1 MRQKLVKFLGMQ
13 KGETIT
19 VSPNKNNIRFTVL
32 KASPTLDCF
41 DWLVTLI
48 LNEKERTPFTII
60 FCQTVNDIVTVLSYL
75 LGKLGTSGMYVNMNG
90 DTLLPEHCL
99 VGVYYSQTPNKHKDL
114 ITNSFE
120 SNGNVRVA
128 IASSSLGMGVDFPCV
143 TYVIHFGP
151 SRTLSEHLQMAGRV
165 GRDGSQSYSLT
176 VFVPKHLIHCDKQ
189 VRKVVKCA
197 LNSCARMA
205 LVKSFDEDIIPV
217 NPLHNCCSFCYK
229 QCECSGEGKC
239 SIPKPVFDNLPE
251 HKEVYGIQC
260 RNVNSEDRVCVKDA
274 LRELQVS
281 LSFRSN
287 MSVLGATADKPY
299 EFSDGCL
306 KQIVDNVE
314 NISTIT
320 DVLMYCPS
328 ASYRLAVV
336 ILEVL
341 MEVFEDID
349 ISDEIYCIS
358 AVCPFLD
365 DMIQA
370 SPAQTDC
377 MDDELFYE
385 DSIPSDYSSD
395 ELSQE

>member
-1 MRQKLVKFLGMQ
+1 M
-13 KGETIT
+13 
-19 VSPNKNNIRFTVL
+19 
-32 KASPTLDCF
+32 
-41 DWLVTLI
+41 
-48 LNEKERTPFTII
+48 
-60 FCQTVNDIVTVLSYL
+60 
-75 LGKLGTSGMYVNMNG
+75 
-90 DTLLPEHCL
+90 
-99 VGVYYSQTPNKHKDL
+99 
-114 ITNSFE
+114 
-120 SNGNVRVA
+120 
-128 IASSSLGMGVDFPCV
+128 
-143 TYVIHFGP
+143 
-151 SRTLSEHLQMAGRV
+151 
-165 GRDGSQSYSLT
+165 
-176 VFVPKHLIHCDKQ
+176 
-189 VRKVVKCA
+189 
-197 LNSCARMA
+197 
-205 LVKSFDEDIIPV
+205 
-217 NPLHNCCSFCYK
+217 
-229 QCECSGEGKC
+229 
-239 SIPKPVFDNLPE
+239 
-251 HKEVYGIQC
+251 
-260 RNVNSEDRVCVKDA
+260 KDA

-314 NISTIT
+314 NISTVT

-328 ASYRLAVV
+328 ATYRLAVV

-358 AVCPFLD
+358 TVCPFLD

-377 MDDELFYE
+377 MNDELFYE

>member
-1 MRQKLVKFLGMQ
+1 MVYNLNTLCYLSICIICVLILICTRKIHFHFFLKIKQFLLSFRGTGNKCRGAFREAFGRVGELRSYIPEGTPVLGLTATASKRMRQKLVKFLGMQ

-75 LGKLGTSGMYVNMNG
+75 LGKLGTSGMYMNMNG
-90 DTLLPEHCL
+90 DTLLPENCL

-151 SRTLSEHLQMAGRV
+151 SRMLSEHLQMAGRV

-217 NPLHNCCSFCYK
+217 NPLHNCCSFCHK

-251 HKEVYGIQC
+251 HEEVYSVPVFSAAITQC
-260 RNVNSEDRVCVKDA
+260 
-274 LRELQVS
+274 Q
-281 LSFRSN
+281 FR
-287 MSVLGATADKPY
+287 
-299 EFSDGCL
+299 
-306 KQIVDNVE
+306 
-314 NISTIT
+314 
-320 DVLMYCPS
+320 
-328 ASYRLAVV
+328 R
-336 ILEVL
+336 
-341 MEVFEDID
+341 
-349 ISDEIYCIS
+349 
-358 AVCPFLD
+358 
-365 DMIQA
+365 
-370 SPAQTDC
+370 
-377 MDDELFYE
+377 
-385 DSIPSDYSSD
+385 
-395 ELSQE
+395 